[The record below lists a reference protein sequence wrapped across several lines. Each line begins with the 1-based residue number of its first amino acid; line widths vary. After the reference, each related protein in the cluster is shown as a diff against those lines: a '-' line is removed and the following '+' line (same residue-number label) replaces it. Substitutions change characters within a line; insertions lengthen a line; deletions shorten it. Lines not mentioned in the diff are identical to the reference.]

1 VVYVS
6 RSVLGRDLKVVHDE
20 LGCDLALSPTGDLEL
35 VEDELNLSQAVIN
48 RLRTRL
54 GELTELGHPD
64 YGSRLHELIGE
75 PNNERTRSLVKLYV
89 AESVARDPRVQEVVE
104 VSVQAS
110 KEDPSRI
117 DVSITILPTGS
128 SRLLNIVFPFY
139 LEVF

>member
-1 VVYVS
+1 MS

>member
-1 VVYVS
+1 MVYVS